1 MVYYYSHE
9 EVHVFR
15 MCIIFQDVVPETFN
29 LIEVLLDKGVN
40 EQVLPS
46 DARPWQILQKSRKV
60 THPILH
66 SSLCLDNVTRE
77 ILHIGTWKSWKD

>member
-1 MVYYYSHE
+1 MKINVNTAIRINSHPILKGFFSVQQSE
-9 EVHVFR
+9 T
-15 MCIIFQDVVPETFN
+15 FQDVVPETFN

-60 THPILH
+60 
-66 SSLCLDNVTRE
+66 RF
-77 ILHIGTWKSWKD
+77 